1 MVFFFKRKKG
11 YRLVY
16 SKYLILVGNLIITLL
31 IKLFVKNHFLIVEK
45 QTNFNENSSK
55 KKELFVTREIL
66 YMIGFSFLNLH

>member
-1 MVFFFKRKKG
+1 MVFFFLRKKG

-45 QTNFNENSSK
+45 QTNFNENSTK
-55 KKELFVTREIL
+55 KKGVIC
-66 YMIGFSFLNLH
+66 H